1 MLKIDGVTHWS
12 IPVNDLEESESPYAR
27 RVAAQLPRRDVYMA
41 PATRS
46 PFGRP
51 LRHRR

>member
-27 RVAAQLPRRDVYMA
+27 RVAAQLPRRVRT
-41 PATRS
+41 PAVHRS
-46 PFGRP
+46 AGPRA
-51 LRHRR
+51 LR